1 MMCCL
6 ENLGVINVENVQESG
21 KGVITTDLIFLDS
34 ALDNQDEAIQHIVET
49 AEFVGYVED
58 ADDLYQAVKKREAEV
73 PTAIGYDIAIPHG
86 KTEAVLKPFIAFL
99 RVNKA
104 FQWTKENE
112 EMVRLV
118 FLIGVPKNGEGTMHL
133 KFISQLSKKLLD
145 DEFREK
151 LLTETDKNKIY
162 EQLRSIEI

>member
-1 MMCCL
+1 MVKVM
-6 ENLGVINVENVQESG
+6 ESER
-21 KGVITTDLIFLDS
+21 GVITTDLIFLDS
-34 ALDNQDEAIQHIVET
+34 DLGNQDDVIQHIVET

-58 ADDLYQAVKKREAEV
+58 SDSLYEAVKKREQEV

-86 KTEAVLKPFIAFL
+86 KTESVSSPFIAFL

-104 FQWTKENE
+104 FKWTKENE

-118 FLIGVPKNGEGTMHL
+118 FLIGVPKKGEGTMHL

-145 DEFREK
+145 ESFREK
-151 LLTETDKNKIY
+151 LLSENDKNKIY
-162 EQLRSIEI
+162 EQLSSIEI